1 MVMMTMVAVMV
12 IGMVAVVVIA
22 VTNMDI
28 QRGTRRVRMTICS
41 LIFLRNR
48 G

>member
-1 MVMMTMVAVMV
+1 MVMMTMV
-12 IGMVAVVVIA
+12 VVVVIAMMAVIMIA
-22 VTNMDI
+22 VTNMDVL
-28 QRGTRRVRMTICS
+28 RGACRVGMTICS